1 MWQRSSPMAQQTSER
16 VSRSWTTRRDE
27 KRRRMQVIQP
37 RSKER
42 TKEYEIQ
49 FLTEANLTPRNVARF
64 CHAGRQRLSGPPP
77 SRDAAPRLR
86 SGLRATSAFAG
97 RAARKHARQV
107 QRRSHGNAKAG

>member
-37 RSKER
+37 ETKGR
-42 TKEYEIQ
+42 TKEHEIQ

-64 CHAGRQRLSGPPP
+64 CHAGRQRLFGAPP
-77 SRDAAPRLR
+77 SPDAAPRLR

-97 RAARKHARQV
+97 RPGREYARQV
-107 QRRSHGNAKAG
+107 QCRSYPNAKAC

>member
-42 TKEYEIQ
+42 TKEHEIQ
-49 FLTEANLTPRNVARF
+49 FLTEANLAPRNVARF
-64 CHAGRQRLSGPPP
+64 SHVGRQRSPGAPLS
-77 SRDAAPRLR
+77 RNAAPRLR
-86 SGLRATSAFAG
+86 CGLRATSAFAG
-97 RAARKHARQV
+97 RPAREYARQV
-107 QRRSHGNAKAG
+107 QRRSQPNAKAC